1 MLISITGST
10 NDIAKAVIDHIS
22 SKIENVEF
30 DCWSDDTD
38 DKKSITNFML
48 YPEADYVIHL
58 HEKTDISDPDEIWQH
73 NVIYSQEVF
82 NQCKMHKTRAVYLI
96 RDDNGL
102 WWENPYSASKKA
114 EQHIATRNSIGI
126 KIKSDDDVQSVAEKI
141 FTALQS
147 DKKGVYTLEEI

>member
-1 MLISITGST
+1 MLIAITGAT
-10 NDIAKAVIDHIS
+10 TDVAKAVMAHIN

-30 DCWSDDTD
+30 DCWNDSND

-58 HEKTDISDPDEIWQH
+58 HEKYEDSDPNEIWQH
-73 NVIYSQEVF
+73 NVVYSQEVF
-82 NQCKMHKTRAVYLI
+82 NQCKMHKTRAVYLTKE
-96 RDDNGL
+96 DNGV

-126 KIKSDDDVQSVAEKI
+126 KITQNDDLQFVAEKI

-147 DKKGVYTLEEI
+147 DKKGIYTLEEI